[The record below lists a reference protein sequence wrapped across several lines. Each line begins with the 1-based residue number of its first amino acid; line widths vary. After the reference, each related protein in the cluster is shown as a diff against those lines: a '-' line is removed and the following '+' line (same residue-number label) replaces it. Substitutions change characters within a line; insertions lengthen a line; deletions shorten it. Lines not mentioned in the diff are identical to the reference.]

1 MFEQKK
7 EIIMKKI
14 KIKITKKQALLILH
28 QDSFLLL
35 PILNN
40 VLRYKREIS
49 YYLVSTLDVPEGD
62 VYRRV
67 SCLWLPVSVGFV
79 YIEWKGDK

>member
-1 MFEQKK
+1 
-7 EIIMKKI
+7 MKKI
-14 KIKITKKQALLILH
+14 KIKITKKQALLILS
-28 QDSFLLL
+28 QDSFLLM
-35 PILNN
+35 PILKD
-40 VLRYKREIS
+40 VLKAKKEIS

>member
-1 MFEQKK
+1 
-7 EIIMKKI
+7 MKKI
-14 KIKITKKQALLILH
+14 KIKITKKQALSILH

-40 VLRYKREIS
+40 VLRHKREIS
-49 YYLVSTLDVPEGD
+49 YYLVSTLDVQEGD

>member
-1 MFEQKK
+1 
-7 EIIMKKI
+7 MKKI